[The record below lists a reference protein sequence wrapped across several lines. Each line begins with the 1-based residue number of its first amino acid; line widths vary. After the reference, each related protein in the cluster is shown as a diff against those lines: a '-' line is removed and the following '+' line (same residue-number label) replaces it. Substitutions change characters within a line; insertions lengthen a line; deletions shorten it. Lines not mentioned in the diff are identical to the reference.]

1 MTSQHN
7 TSYDTIVSSEGHSHS
22 LPQMI
27 QNISLQNSPL
37 TAVENHVYLSHNP
50 SHPRDHILP
59 APELLSMMTVERGDM
74 GPALFHTSFPTGISL
89 QSNTLHDSLALHE
102 GGFLTHSHHSHV
114 DDSLARLRHSVQP
127 ISTFQ
132 DYAASQCLTMLD
144 EIADRTI
151 DSTLSAASAYPM
163 TPGGVQALQPTL
175 RRAHSLEEFTSTG
188 SPMSMSSR
196 ADPMDPCD
204 GYHYTSS
211 WSSSSYAYSGTS
223 LMPDSL
229 SLQAHEDCGY
239 LSSSA
244 PSMQMSAH
252 PANFAYSH
260 ASASAAMHSSSFP
273 KRILPSAFSPSPSCN
288 SPALS
293 HCSPSLD
300 MKRISLDHL
309 SPSDSNDSDCH
320 LSVLGSGDPKKRRR
334 RMKKSK
340 REGEGDEEE
349 GEEEDDKE
357 EEEEEGPKPLSQEKR
372 IFVCKLNNCNRKFSR
387 HYNLKSHKFTHGDQ
401 RPHACQH
408 CPKTFARVHDRDR
421 HMNSHRTEKP
431 HVCIVCQSRFG
442 RQDAV
447 IRHLKLSNETNPCS
461 WMLKQRGIT
470 FREAAAGRVPREQL
484 GEETEIRQ
492 RLERLEEE
500 ARKIKAT
507 KTLESMNYSSGA
519 NTCTA
524 AAVAWWGGDVK

>member
-1 MTSQHN
+1 MTCQHN
-7 TSYDTIVSSEGHSHS
+7 TSYDTVVSSKGHSHS

-27 QNISLQNSPL
+27 QNISLQNSPV
-37 TAVENHVYLSHNP
+37 TAVENQDYPSHNP
-50 SHPRDHILP
+50 SQPRDHILP
-59 APELLSMMTVERGDM
+59 APELLSMMAAERGDM
-74 GPALFHTSFPTGISL
+74 APALYHTSYPTGISL
-89 QSNTLHDSLALHE
+89 QSNTLRDSLALHE
-102 GGFLTHSHHSHV
+102 GDFLTHSHTSHV
-114 DDSLARLRHSVQP
+114 DHSLARLRQSFQP
-127 ISTFQ
+127 MSTFQ
-132 DYAASQCLTMLD
+132 DYAASQGLTLLD

-151 DSTLSAASAYPM
+151 DSTINGASAYSVA
-163 TPGGVQALQPTL
+163 PGGAQALQPTL
-175 RRAHSLEEFTSTG
+175 RKAHSLEELTSTG
-188 SPMSMSSR
+188 SPMSSYSR
-196 ADPMDPCD
+196 ADPMNPCG
-204 GYHYTSS
+204 GYHYAS
-211 WSSSSYAYSGTS
+211 SSSSYAFSGSS

-229 SLQAHEDCGY
+229 SLQAHDDCGY

-244 PSMQMSAH
+244 PSIPMSAY
-252 PANFAYSH
+252 PGVFGLGGSAH
-260 ASASAAMHSSSFP
+260 AMASSAMYSSSFS
-273 KRILPSAFSPSPSCN
+273 KRILSPGISPSPSCH

-293 HCSPSLD
+293 HYSPTLD
-300 MKRISLDHL
+300 MKRISLDQL

-320 LSVLGSGDPKKRRR
+320 HHSILGNGDPKKRRR
-334 RMKKSK
+334 RMKNTKK
-340 REGEGDEEE
+340 DGEEDEDEEE
-349 GEEEDDKE
+349 DEEA
-357 EEEEEGPKPLSQEKR
+357 EEEGQPLAQEKR

-401 RPHACQH
+401 RPHACLH

-421 HMNSHRTEKP
+421 HMNSHMTEKP

-461 WMLKQRGIT
+461 WMLKQKGIT

-492 RLERLEEE
+492 RLETLEEE

-519 NTCTA
+519 NTA
-524 AAVAWWGGDVK
+524 AAAAGSWGGDVK